1 MHDLWKRSA
10 EKEVVQAQTIV
21 VAAPKEFFVEK
32 KKKLGFLSKHF
43 PLIDRLYLSELK
55 KSNTLPIEDK
65 YARMQK
71 RIRYPAFSF
80 LTHKSTS

>member
-1 MHDLWKRSA
+1 MEEECRKGGSSSS
-10 EKEVVQAQTIV
+10 EQSCCSSQGIV
-21 VAAPKEFFVEK
+21 YRK
-32 KKKLGFLSKHF
+32 KKMLDFPSEHF
-43 PLIDRLYLSELK
+43 PLIDILYLSELK

-65 YARMQK
+65 YARMQI

>member
-32 KKKLGFLSKHF
+32 KKSLVFFQNTFHL
-43 PLIDRLYLSELK
+43 LIDYIFQS
-55 KSNTLPIEDK
+55 
-65 YARMQK
+65 
-71 RIRYPAFSF
+71 
-80 LTHKSTS
+80 